1 MRRIIL
7 TKLEDVPEDALG
19 HVTELLDRT
28 TLGRFAMSSNK
39 MRDVA
44 NSTPLRVGCSKPYAN
59 DHNFEQQFRRE
70 RREYN
75 LTRCIGNPNQLEFL
89 LAYLAANSTVTHVNI
104 LENNLNEADATRLL
118 AIKDTHPNI
127 RTLCGIHPKQ
137 TKLEVIAR
145 PVHMN
150 SQDIRLIASEL
161 NAHVNL
167 TKLDIPHYKIGTAGA
182 EALGAALKANT
193 TLEIVNLGTSN
204 LGGDPG
210 YIAVISGLKENRS
223 VRQLQICNEG
233 LESMMSDQPPTTAL
247 RSDALVALKELLMSN
262 TTLQS
267 LDISNNRI
275 NGEGAAFI
283 ADALR
288 ANRTLTALRAD
299 YNPFGTD
306 GTRHIVDAI
315 ASADTISTL
324 SLAGVGAPGAG
335 DVIARYVRSSS
346 ALQNLDLSHN
356 RLESE
361 ALIDALHAR
370 SPTPPFL
377 YLGFSGHRLDEIAM
391 ARLLSFHVRKLNLDA
406 KPWARL
412 SDHGSR
418 VIAEALKENPVLT
431 DLSIRYTNFGAV
443 GGEALASALRRND
456 VLTRL
461 DMYACRVGTGGGVA
475 IAKALKFNQTLTW
488 LSFNGVDLG
497 EEGGK
502 ALAESLKF
510 NKTLRY
516 LDIHA
521 TRITDSGAVALAT
534 SMRHNRSL
542 TELGFDSLRGYG
554 LDATRTLV
562 EALYESGKLGNK
574 DPLFKV
580 YDEGGQRQIEEFWA
594 KVARRFPSA

>member
-19 HVTELLDRT
+19 DVTKLLDRT

-44 NSTPLRVGCSKPYAN
+44 NSTPLRVGCSKPYTN
-59 DHNFEQQFRRE
+59 DHDFEQQFRRE

-75 LTRCIGNPNQLEFL
+75 LKRCIGNPKQLDFL

-104 LENNLNEADATRLL
+104 LQNNLNEADATRLL

-137 TKLEVIAR
+137 TELEVTAQ

-161 NAHVNL
+161 NTHVNL
-167 TKLDIPHYKIGTAGA
+167 TKLDISDYDIGTAGA
-182 EALGAALKANT
+182 EALGLALKANT

-223 VRQLQICNEG
+223 VRQLEICNEG
-233 LESMMSDQPPTTAL
+233 LGSMMSDQPPTAL
-247 RSDALVALKELLMSN
+247 GSDALVALKELLISN

-283 ADALR
+283 ADTLH

-299 YNPFGTD
+299 NNPFGPY

-324 SLAGVGAPGAG
+324 SLAGVGAGGAG
-335 DVIARYVRSSS
+335 DVIAPYVRSSS
-346 ALQNLDLSHN
+346 SLQNLDLSHN
-356 RLESE
+356 NSHNVSHNRLDSE

-377 YLGFSGHRLDEIAM
+377 YLGLSGHRLDEIAM

-412 SDHGSR
+412 SDNGSR
-418 VIAEALKENPVLT
+418 VIAEALKENTVLT
-431 DLSIRYTNFGAV
+431 DLSIRHTNFGAV
-443 GGEALASALRRND
+443 GGEALASALRGND

-461 DMYACRVGTGGGVA
+461 DMYGCRLWGVA
-475 IAKALKFNQTLTW
+475 IARALKFNQTLTW
-488 LSFNGVDLG
+488 LSLNGVYLG

-516 LDIHA
+516 LDIYA
-521 TRITDSGAVALAT
+521 TRITDSGAVALAA

-542 TELGFDSLRGYG
+542 TELRFDSLLRGYG

-562 EALYESGKLGNK
+562 EALYESGKLAKNH
-574 DPLFKV
+574 
-580 YDEGGQRQIEEFWA
+580 IETS
-594 KVARRFPSA
+594 V